1 LVEYLFWA
9 GAGLL
14 LGLILA
20 GDYILTRFRHTD
32 KSRRTLATEAAGSLL
47 FVAAVVLIGFRVPLG
62 WVALLWVL
70 SIALPVFLCV
80 AVGTVEVW
88 RRRKLSAYDGII
100 RQLRRDLQKR
110 RDDLDRLIWQTRDLE
125 RRTRASAR
133 EAPGG
138 GSQPLS
144 RDGEVA
150 RLRREVEAWQG
161 AGGLARIR
169 ALKVE
174 EWRAEAQAQASG
186 GLALATRRREL
197 EAALREAADERRE
210 ALRVQIA
217 LIRLQELEAD
227 RGEEG
232 APAASA
238 GPPPADV
245 GLEAVRRRRSDEERE
260 VARLQAELD
269 QWQRERAAFLRQR
282 IPLD

>member
-1 LVEYLFWA
+1 MVEYLFWA
-9 GAGLL
+9 GAGVL

-20 GDYILTRFRHTD
+20 GDYILARFRHTD
-32 KSRRTLATEAAGSLL
+32 KSRRTLALEAAGSLV
-47 FVAAVVLIGFRVPLG
+47 FVAALVLIGFRVALG
-62 WVALLWVL
+62 WSALLWVL
-70 SIALPVFLCV
+70 GIAIPLFLCV

-125 RRTRASAR
+125 RRTRASAPP
-133 EAPGG
+133 PGSG
-138 GSQPLS
+138 PQPLS
-144 RDGEVA
+144 RDGEAA
-150 RLRREVEAWQG
+150 RLRHEVDAWQG

-174 EWRAEAQAQASG
+174 EWRAEVQGTESG
-186 GLALATRRREL
+186 ELPTRRREL
-197 EAALREAADERRE
+197 ETALRDAADERRE
-210 ALRVQIA
+210 SLKVQIA
-217 LIRLQELEAD
+217 LFRLQELEAE
-227 RGEEG
+227 RTEK
-232 APAASA
+232 PAAPVASA
-238 GPPPADV
+238 QPAADL
-245 GLEAVRRRRSDEERE
+245 GLDAVRRRRSDEERE